1 MLVGNILGT
10 SLLLGVSMNARL
22 KVGGIMTAIPYPLLG
37 LAGGAPIASLSMMW
51 LIGLAVAYSGYSI

>member
-22 KVGGIMTAIPYPLLG
+22 KVGGIMAAIPYPLLG
-37 LAGGAPIASLSMMW
+37 LAGGAPIALLSM
-51 LIGLAVAYSGYSI
+51 IGS